1 MVLFQNSF
9 IRLDYTPATDI
20 LVIEYPD
27 LHGYLLPEIKNS
39 INILVENVRNYD
51 VKKLLLDS
59 TRTISSVTEEESREV
74 ATYLAKGLM
83 KTRVQKVARLQSAST
98 TVEKLAQGNLKH
110 IQESGAL
117 PFQLKNFTNKADA
130 LEWMQGNQ

>member
-1 MVLFQNSF
+1 MVLFQNSL

-74 ATYLAKGLM
+74 ATHLAKGLM

-98 TVEKLAQGNLKH
+98 TVEKLAEGNLKH
-110 IQESGAL
+110 IQEAEAL

-130 LEWMQGNQ
+130 LKWMQGNQ